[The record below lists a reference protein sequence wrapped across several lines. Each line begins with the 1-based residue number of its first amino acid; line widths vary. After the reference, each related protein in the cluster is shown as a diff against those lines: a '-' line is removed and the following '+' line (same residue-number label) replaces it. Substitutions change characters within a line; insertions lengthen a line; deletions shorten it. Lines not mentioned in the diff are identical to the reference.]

1 MHMHQKQP
9 EANRKRQAFRVDFL
23 CCCWLFCFFFLF
35 LFTFSRALSI
45 KMTIF
50 SLFISFSLILVFFLF
65 LHRRVF
71 ILLKMVMVCCYFF
84 LSISYLLP
92 SFTIHIN
99 NRVHNMHGTCKYEMH
114 LLFLNICWHAI
125 FRSTT
130 QKHSYSCTMHS
141 CTHTPTHSPI
151 QLWRFK

>member
-1 MHMHQKQP
+1 MLLL
-9 EANRKRQAFRVDFL
+9 VVL
-23 CCCWLFCFFFLF
+23 LLFLF

-114 LLFLNICWHAI
+114 LLFFNICWHAI